1 MCARYSIG
9 FTEKQV
15 RDLFNLDPEEPVE
28 LRYNVAPTQDVPAVI
43 EGREDHKRHFES
55 FKWGL
60 VPYWADDLKI
70 AQKLINARSET
81 LFERPSFREAAR
93 KRRCLIPAAGF
104 YEWRTEGKK
113 KQPYFFRLKSGAPM
127 AFAGLYETKRLE
139 GDARLRTCT
148 IVTTDPND
156 LVRPFHDRMPAVVR
170 PEDFDQWLSREIGEP
185 KALLPILVPFPEDQ
199 MECFPVSPE
208 VNKVTTE
215 GPECVVPIKPKGS
228 EETPSLF

>member
-15 RDLFNLDPEEPVE
+15 RDLFNLDPEEPVIA
-28 LRYNVAPTQDVPAVI
+28 RYNIAPTQDVPAVV
-43 EGREDHKRHFES
+43 EGREDHKRHFET

-81 LFERPSFREAAR
+81 IFEKPAFRSAAR
-93 KRRCLIPAAGF
+93 KHRCLIPAMGF

-113 KQPYFFRLKSGAPM
+113 KQPYFFRLKSGKPM
-127 AFAGLYETKRLE
+127 AFAGLYETKKLSDTE
-139 GDARLRTCT
+139 RLRTCT
-148 IVTTDPND
+148 IVTTAPND

-170 PEDFDQWLSREIGEP
+170 EEDFDQWLSRSIEEP
-185 KALLPILVPFPEDQ
+185 KHLLPILVPFPEDQ
-199 MECFPVSPE
+199 LECYPVDRA
-208 VNKVTTE
+208 VNKVDTE
-215 GPECVVPIKPKGS
+215 GPDCVKPVWDEK
-228 EETPSLF
+228 EPTLF

>member
-15 RDLFNLDPEEPVE
+15 RDLFNLDPDEPAV
-28 LRYNVAPTQDVPAVI
+28 LRYNVAPTQDVPAVV
-43 EGREDHKRHFES
+43 ERREDHKRHMES

-60 VPYWADDLKI
+60 VPYWSDDLKI

-81 LFERPSFREAAR
+81 IFEKPAFRTAAR

-104 YEWRTEGKK
+104 YEWRTEHGK
-113 KQPYFFRLKSGAPM
+113 KQPYFFRLKSGEPM
-127 AFAGLYETKRLE
+127 AFAGLYETKKLSDTE
-139 GDARLRTCT
+139 RLRTCT
-148 IVTTDPND
+148 IVTTLPND

-170 PEDFDQWLSREIGEP
+170 AEDFDEWLSREIEEP
-185 KALLPILVPFPEDQ
+185 RALLPILVPYPEDA

-208 VNKVTTE
+208 VNKVVTE
-215 GPECVVPIKPKGS
+215 GPECVVPISPGS
-228 EETPSLF
+228 NETPSLF